1 MLTDKDARPVFFQLI
16 KEDLAL
22 TTSVVLFGISLSG
35 CDYWPPALH
44 LEIEELQSHLND
56 ALDER
61 QQLDNDNAEL
71 RDKQVSLQQEID
83 QKRRENETL
92 RDRLAEMANRTSQSA
107 VPRRIAAPST
117 EPSREPQMKGP
128 YTRLQPV
135 HPPMSGPKVARLQ
148 RLLQQQGFPIR
159 IDGIYGPDTVAAV
172 RGFQRYHGLSA
183 DGSVGPETDRLLR
196 RSASA
201 PQLVRELRLQHPPLE
216 GRDVTLV
223 QRALRRAGQRV
234 AIDGRFGAETDVAVT
249 RFQQKHG
256 LEPDGIV
263 GPNTWTRLKTR
274 R

>member
-1 MLTDKDARPVFFQLI
+1 MVTEKNSPPVCARLI
-16 KEDLAL
+16 KRAIAL
-22 TTSVVLFGISLSG
+22 TMLAVLFELGLSS

-44 LEIEELQSHLND
+44 DKIEELQSHLND

-61 QQLDNDNAEL
+61 QQLDIDNTEL
-71 RDKQVSLQQEID
+71 RDMQASLQQDLHE
-83 QKRRENETL
+83 KRRENEALQT
-92 RDRLAEMANRTSQSA
+92 RLAAMANQARQSA
-107 VPRRIAAPST
+107 VPQRITAPST
-117 EPSREPQMKGP
+117 EPSREPLMKGP
-128 YTRLQPV
+128 YTRLQPA

-172 RGFQRYHGLSA
+172 RGFQRSHRLSA

-196 RSASA
+196 RNASA
-201 PQLVRELRLQHPPLE
+201 PRLVRELRLQHPPLE

-234 AIDGRFGAETDVAVT
+234 AIDGRFGSETDVAVA
-249 RFQQKHG
+249 RFQQKHE
-256 LEPDGIV
+256 LKPDGIV
-263 GPNTWTRLKTR
+263 GPNTWTRLQTR